1 MSQSEKDEWYRTGDL
16 AYQSGDLKEAKK
28 WLQLAANAGDSS
40 AMFYLG
46 HIAKQSGDPKEAK
59 KWWQL
64 AAGAGHS
71 DAMTNLGVLVS
82 ESGNKKEAKK
92 WYQLAADA
100 GEPYAMANLGELAF
114 HSGDIKVAKKWY
126 RLVVDAGNAAALIS
140 HSETLNNLGAIA
152 ENLGDVYEAEK
163 WFYLAAESIRAEKIG
178 AEAVEAGILTVA
190 HGYREQINQLK
201 YFTHHCPEI
210 LTDEVL
216 GHMRCTDANDVK
228 EEVLITGERICFF
241 PQFKRVGRVLTK
253 YLPKPVQVAVDDIKH
268 LEVSFR
274 HITTHSPFMSDVTRT
289 WLALNFVTIDDR
301 SFLRFLW
308 VGETETERNENLPNR
323 KEKIKELQQLFDV
336 VEVENYESS
345 SGSSSAPFS
354 IGVFNVLD

>member
-1 MSQSEKDEWYRTGDL
+1 MSQSEKDEWHKTGVD
-16 AYQSGDLKEAKK
+16 AFNSGNTEEAKK
-28 WLQLAANAGDSS
+28 YFQLAADTGDSS
-40 AMFYLG
+40 AMYYLG
-46 HIAKQSGDPKEAK
+46 HIAKQSVDLKEAK
-59 KWWQL
+59 NWFQL
-64 AAGAGHS
+64 AADAGHS
-71 DAMTNLGVLVS
+71 SAMTNLGLLIS
-82 ESGNKKEAKK
+82 ESGNEKEAKK

-114 HSGDIKVAKKWY
+114 HSGDIKEAKKWY
-126 RLVVDAGNAAALIS
+126 RLVDDAGDAAALIS

-163 WFYLAAESIRAEKIG
+163 WFYLAAEKIR
-178 AEAVEAGILTVA
+178 AEAVEVENVTVA
-190 HGYREQINQLK
+190 HAYREETNQLK

-210 LTDEVL
+210 LEDEYL
-216 GHMRCTDANDVK
+216 QNFSCTDSNDVK
-228 EEVLITGERICFF
+228 EEVLITGERVCFF

-253 YLPKPVQVAVDDIKH
+253 YLPKPGKIAVDDIKH

-274 HITTHSPFMSDVTRT
+274 YHTTHSPFMSDVTRT
-289 WLALNFVTIDDR
+289 WLALNFMTIDDR

-323 KEKIKELQQLFDV
+323 KKMIKELQQVFDV

-354 IGVFNVLD
+354 IGVFNLLD

>member
-1 MSQSEKDEWYRTGDL
+1 MSQSEKNEWYITGVD
-16 AYQSGDLKEAKK
+16 AYQSGDIKEAKK
-28 WLQLAANAGDSS
+28 WFHLAADAGDTTAMSYLGEIARDAGDIQKAKKWFHIAADAGDSI
-40 AMFYLG
+40 ALYNLG
-46 HIAKQSGDPKEAK
+46 SIAYDLGDIEEAK

-64 AAGAGHS
+64 AADAGDS
-71 DAMTNLGVLVS
+71 TAMCNMGLFAFH
-82 ESGNKKEAKK
+82 SGNIEEAKK
-92 WYQLAADA
+92 WYQLSADA
-100 GEPYAMANLGELAF
+100 GYSNAM
-114 HSGDIKVAKKWY
+114 S
-126 RLVVDAGNAAALIS
+126 
-140 HSETLNNLGAIA
+140 NLGAIA
-152 ENLGDVYEAEK
+152 QESGDVHEAK
-163 WFYLAAESIRAEKIG
+163 RWFQLAAEASKLL
-178 AEAVEAGILTVA
+178 AEASEAGMVTVA
-190 HGYREQINQLK
+190 LAYREAINQLK

-210 LTDEVL
+210 LEDEYL
-216 GHMRCTDANDVK
+216 QNFRCTDANDVK

-274 HITTHSPFMSDVTRT
+274 HHTTHSPFMSDVTRT

-323 KEKIKELQQLFDV
+323 KKKIKELQQLFDV

-354 IGVFNVLD
+354 IGVFNLLD

>member
-28 WLQLAANAGDSS
+28 WFQLVADAGDSS
-40 AMFYLG
+40 GMNFLG
-46 HIAKQSGDPKEAK
+46 VIAKESGDLKEAK
-59 KWWQL
+59 KWF
-64 AAGAGHS
+64 
-71 DAMTNLGVLVS
+71 
-82 ESGNKKEAKK
+82 
-92 WYQLAADA
+92 QLAADA
-100 GEPYAMANLGELAF
+100 GDSFAMRNMGEIEF
-114 HSGDIKVAKKWY
+114 QSGDIEKAKKW
-126 RLVVDAGNAAALIS
+126 LQLGADAGNSSAMY
-140 HSETLNNLGAIA
+140 NLGLIESQSGDIEKAKKWLQLAADAGKSEAMIDLAVIA
-152 ENLGDVYEAEK
+152 KQLGNVYEAKK
-163 WFYLAAESIRAEKIG
+163 WMELADEASKAEKF
-178 AEAVEAGILTVA
+178 ADESSKAGMVTVA
-190 HGYREQINQLK
+190 LAYRKDINQVK

-210 LTDEVL
+210 LENEYL
-216 GHMRCTDANDVK
+216 QNFSCTDANDVK

-274 HITTHSPFMSDVTRT
+274 YHTTHSPFISDVTRT

-323 KEKIKELQQLFDV
+323 KKMIKKLQQVFEV

-354 IGVFNVLD
+354 IGVFNLLD